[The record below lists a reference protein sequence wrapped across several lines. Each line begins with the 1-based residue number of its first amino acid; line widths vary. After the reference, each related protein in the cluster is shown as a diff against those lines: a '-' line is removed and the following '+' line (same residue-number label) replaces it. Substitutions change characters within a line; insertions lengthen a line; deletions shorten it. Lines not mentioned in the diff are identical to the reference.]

1 MARKVISGKKKVS
14 DIGFPNMKGVFR
26 EWEADIQLIQR
37 LQTIQDGFHTT
48 QQLSYNVKAVVQPL
62 EASVILVKP
71 EALRERRW
79 INVYIETT
87 SVAIRTNDIIVY
99 DGDRYRVESV
109 LNFTRGHFCKY
120 HAVSE
125 SGVI

>member
-1 MARKVISGKKKVS
+1 MARKVISGRKKIS
-14 DIGFPNMKGVFR
+14 DIGFPNMKGVFQ
-26 EWEADIQLIQR
+26 EWERDIELIR
-37 LQTIQDGFHTT
+37 NVQTIQDGFHTR
-48 QQLSYNVKAVVQPL
+48 QEFSYNVKAVVQPL
-62 EASVILVKP
+62 EASSIMVKP

-87 SVAIRTNDIIVY
+87 SVTIRTNDIIVY
-99 DGDRYRVESV
+99 DDNRYRVESI
-109 LNFTRGHFCKY
+109 LDFTKGHFCKY

>member
-1 MARKVISGKKKVS
+1 MCIR
-14 DIGFPNMKGVFR
+14 DR
-26 EWEADIQLIQR
+26 EWESDIKLIR
-37 LQTIQDGFHTT
+37 NVQTIEDGFHTT
-48 QQLSYNVKAVVQPL
+48 QEFSYNVRAVVQPL
-62 EASVILVKP
+62 EDSVILVKP

-87 SVAIRTNDIIVY
+87 NVAIRTNDTIVY
-99 DGDRYRVESV
+99 NDDRYTVESI
-109 LNFTRGHFCKY
+109 LDFTKGHFCKY